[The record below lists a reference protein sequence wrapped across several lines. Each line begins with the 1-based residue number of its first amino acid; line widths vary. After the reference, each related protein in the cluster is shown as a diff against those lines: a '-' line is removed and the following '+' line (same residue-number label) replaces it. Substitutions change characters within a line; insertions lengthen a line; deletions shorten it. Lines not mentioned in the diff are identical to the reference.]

1 MPAGLIV
8 LDIDT
13 NIINPMTGS
22 TVTVNGIEVTTNG
35 TNNICLG
42 DQSGQ
47 AITTGIRSVSI
58 GDLSLKTATTQSD
71 NVAIGHQALEVNA
84 GGGNTAV
91 GAWALRAVTN
101 GVQNDAFGAYSLL
114 QLTTGGNNC
123 GLGGNAG
130 GNLASGNRNT
140 FLGFGAG
147 LQFTNTGDGN
157 VCVGNSNGYAFAG
170 GSGDNNTFVGKD
182 SGWAYTGGNDN
193 VILGKFTVSMA
204 GGITGNN
211 NIQIGTDSVKASL
224 TASNSITLGN
234 SSHNVL
240 RCAVTSITSLSDSR
254 DKEEVA
260 ELAVGLEFVKELNP
274 VSFVWNDR
282 DESGKHGVKD
292 FGFIAQDLKATQ
304 EKYDMAETLGLVYEE
319 NPEKL
324 EASYGKLIPILVK
337 AIQDLTAKVEALE
350 NK

>member
-1 MPAGLIV
+1 MSTINV
-8 LDIDT
+8 D
-13 NIINPMTGS
+13 IINPTAGNI
-22 TVTVNGIEVTTNG
+22 VNVNGVEVSTNG
-35 TNNICLG
+35 TNNVCLG
-42 DQSGQ
+42 AQSGQ

-58 GDLSLKTATTQSD
+58 GDLSLKTETTHSD
-71 NVAIGHQALEVNA
+71 NVAIGHQALEANA

-101 GVQNDAFGAYSLL
+101 GIQNDAFGAYTLL
-114 QLTTGGNNC
+114 SLTTGGNNS

-140 FLGFGAG
+140 FVGFGAG

-157 VCVGNSNGYAFAG
+157 VVVGNSNGHANAG

-182 SGWAYTGGNDN
+182 AGWRFAGGNDN
-193 VILGKFTVSMA
+193 VILGKCTALM
-204 GGITGNN
+204 GTGITGNN
-211 NIQIGTDSVKASL
+211 NIQIGTDSAKASL
-224 TASNSITLGN
+224 TASDSITLGN

-254 DKEEVA
+254 DKEEVS

-292 FGFIAQDLKATQ
+292 FGFIAQDLKSTQ
-304 EKYDMAETLGLVYEE
+304 EKYEMAETLGLVYEE

-324 EASYGKLIPILVK
+324 EASYGKLIPILVQ
-337 AIQDLTAKVEALE
+337 AIKELSAKVEALE
-350 NK
+350 SKK